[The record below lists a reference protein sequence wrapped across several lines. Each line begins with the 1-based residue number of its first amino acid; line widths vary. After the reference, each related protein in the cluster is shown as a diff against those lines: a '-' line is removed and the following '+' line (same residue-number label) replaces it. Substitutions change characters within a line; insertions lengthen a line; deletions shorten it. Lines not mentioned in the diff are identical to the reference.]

1 MARTKDAVLAPEQK
15 ELMEKEYL
23 DFVKPSTYGNKANPS
38 SCNSLYD
45 DVENPELRAI
55 VEKVAATTSNMEDE
69 LTNEVQS
76 PPNPQKRISGKQRKA
91 TLEEYQQTF
100 LQVPRIDDRKP
111 VFVSSDVRDRLD
123 RVVRILGGRRMSV
136 SGIIENIVRHHLSL
150 YEEAMSRT
158 RAKIRHGNLKTSVFN
173 FCGSMLPGFADFNA
187 KSKKKNLHD
196 CNEYM
201 NNDELRNTL
210 KFSQLSL
217 YANKQ
222 ATTKLPRYSQSVAWL
237 HSVHLLCTR
246 QSVNGANRDHYTN
259 K

>member
-1 MARTKDAVLAPEQK
+1 MARTKDVVLTPEQK
-15 ELMEKEYL
+15 ELKEKEYL

-55 VEKVAATTSNMEDE
+55 VEKVAATTPYREETS
-69 LTNEVQS
+69 TNEAQS

-136 SGIIENIVRHHLSL
+136 SGIIGREKCNWSQTTTHVSSNGTNMLQNANAVPVWMV
-150 YEEAMSRT
+150 AM
-158 RAKIRHGNLKTSVFN
+158 V
-173 FCGSMLPGFADFNA
+173 A
-187 KSKKKNLHD
+187 KSLA
-196 CNEYM
+196 
-201 NNDELRNTL
+201 
-210 KFSQLSL
+210 F
-217 YANKQ
+217 
-222 ATTKLPRYSQSVAWL
+222 TTRTIPVERVSE
-237 HSVHLLCTR
+237 
-246 QSVNGANRDHYTN
+246 
-259 K
+259 

>member
-1 MARTKDAVLAPEQK
+1 MARTKDANLTPGQK

-55 VEKVAATTSNMEDE
+55 VEKVAATTPYREE
-69 LTNEVQS
+69 TTTPYREETTTNEAQS

-150 YEEAMSRT
+150 YEE
-158 RAKIRHGNLKTSVFN
+158 
-173 FCGSMLPGFADFNA
+173 DFEA
-187 KSKKKNLHD
+187 W
-196 CNEYM
+196 
-201 NNDELRNTL
+201 R
-210 KFSQLSL
+210 
-217 YANKQ
+217 
-222 ATTKLPRYSQSVAWL
+222 KL
-237 HSVHLLCTR
+237 
-246 QSVNGANRDHYTN
+246 
-259 K
+259 

>member
-55 VEKVAATTSNMEDE
+55 VEKVAATTPYREETS
-69 LTNEVQS
+69 TNEAQS
-76 PPNPQKRISGKQRKA
+76 PPNPLKRISGKQRKA

-136 SGIIENIVRHHLSL
+136 SGVIENIVRHHLSL
-150 YEEAMSRT
+150 YE
-158 RAKIRHGNLKTSVFN
+158 
-173 FCGSMLPGFADFNA
+173 GS
-187 KSKKKNLHD
+187 KSKKTSELSNFE
-196 CNEYM
+196 NEM
-201 NNDELRNTL
+201 SNRVWGCGFILFVIFLIIFLRRFL
-210 KFSQLSL
+210 
-217 YANKQ
+217 
-222 ATTKLPRYSQSVAWL
+222 
-237 HSVHLLCTR
+237 
-246 QSVNGANRDHYTN
+246 
-259 K
+259 